1 MKCLSGS
8 SVLKLPLSCIHIKP
22 NATASTPCNH
32 ANHSNIFHCDVW
44 SITFKYIFFHTKSL
58 VGMSMSSMSSM
69 SNSNR
74 PVHRNERSKTGPILG
89 SDIANEKQGTKQW
102 APKHQSTTNEKKK
115 HGIRTAPCWELGSLT
130 GIMVAKLSPLAAG
143 TAGPWLSICSALVKL
158 FKQATNI
165 SNSESF
171 TITFVFYSLWTSIDY
186 ISRLLLID
194 RQSITF
200 IIRVFAILL
209 EFIVLRDFSGHSAP
223 TWSSPMRNASD
234 STSNAVYHWNLRF
247 FLHKKRIEKVWKS
260 CRCCWDFAR
269 LLTSESVDFCVDFF
283 TFMFS
288 GLLRSRS
295 PRAGLRRGAWA
306 GANVWPDARGS
317 NGSALPAIWI
327 KERNEDTEKTLET
340 HNVFI
345 LQQKT
350 MSNLLDALCVS
361 ISSALAFVGPWNI

>member
-1 MKCLSGS
+1 M
-8 SVLKLPLSCIHIKP
+8 
-22 NATASTPCNH
+22 
-32 ANHSNIFHCDVW
+32 
-44 SITFKYIFFHTKSL
+44 
-58 VGMSMSSMSSM
+58 
-69 SNSNR
+69 
-74 PVHRNERSKTGPILG
+74 
-89 SDIANEKQGTKQW
+89 DIY
-102 APKHQSTTNEKKK
+102 
-115 HGIRTAPCWELGSLT
+115 RLY
-130 GIMVAKLSPLAAG
+130 
-143 TAGPWLSICSALVKL
+143 
-158 FKQATNI
+158 
-165 SNSESF
+165 F
-171 TITFVFYSLWTSIDY
+171 TITTYKL
-186 ISRLLLID
+186 
-194 RQSITF
+194 QSITF

-350 MSNLLDALCVS
+350 MSNLLDALCIS
-361 ISSALAFVGPWNI
+361 ISSALACVGPWNI